1 MLPHDLRCFILC
13 FGVANAAPVS
23 PKRNAVQTNLNADVI
38 LKNKPP
44 KIFFRGR
51 YESPAIIYVG
61 LYVRRLKVLV
71 LFF

>member
-23 PKRNAVQTNLNADVI
+23 PKRNVVQTNLNADVI

-44 KIFFRGR
+44 DIFFRGR
-51 YESPAIIYVG
+51 YESPSIICIG
-61 LYVRRLKVLV
+61 LSVRRLKGEV